1 MLITEENLLA
11 VTGVAA
17 LGAGTAGISG
27 WALIRLLPRHSE
39 TPPLLPLC
47 ALTVIAMAAGVLA
60 VTHAMYLSAP
70 DMGVVLV
77 VLLTAAG
84 VSLPTAWLIGRQVTA
99 ARQRTRSYEAARREL
114 IAWVSEDLREPLSS
128 LRDALDSLEHGERLR
143 PQVDRL
149 AGLADDLLEI
159 SRS

>member
-1 MLITEENLLA
+1 MTDLVA

-17 LGAGTAGISG
+17 FGAGTAGILG
-27 WALIRLLPRHSE
+27 WAVIRLFPRRSE
-39 TPPLLPLC
+39 ALPLLLC
-47 ALTVIAMAAGVLA
+47 ALTVIAMAAGTLA
-60 VTHAMYLSAP
+60 VAQAMYLSEP
-70 DMGVVLV
+70 DLRVVLV

-84 VSLPTAWLIGRQVTA
+84 ISLPTAWLVGWQAAA
-99 ARQRTRSYEAARREL
+99 ARRRTLSYETARREL
-114 IAWVSEDLREPLSS
+114 IAWVSEDLQGPLWS
-128 LRDALDSLEHGERLR
+128 LREALESLEHGDMLR

>member
-1 MLITEENLLA
+1 MLITQTDLMA

-17 LGAGTAGISG
+17 FGAGTAGMLG
-27 WALIRLLPRHSE
+27 WAVIRLLPRRSE
-39 TPPLLPLC
+39 TLPLLLC
-47 ALTVIAMAAGVLA
+47 ALTVIAMAAGTLA
-60 VTHAMYLSAP
+60 VAHAMYLSEP
-70 DMGVVLV
+70 DLRVVLV

-84 VSLPTAWLIGRQVTA
+84 VSLPTAWLVGRQAAA
-99 ARQRTRSYEAARREL
+99 ARQRSRSYEAARREL
-114 IAWVSEDLREPLSS
+114 IAWVSEDLREPLSN
-128 LRDALDSLEHGERLR
+128 LRDALDSLEHGDRLR

>member
-1 MLITEENLLA
+1 VTDLVA

-17 LGAGTAGISG
+17 AGAGTAGILG
-27 WALIRLLPRHSE
+27 WAVIRLLPRRSE
-39 TPPLLPLC
+39 TLPVLPLC
-47 ALTVIAMAAGVLA
+47 ALTVIVMAAGTLA
-60 VTHAMYLSAP
+60 VAHAMYLSEP
-70 DMGVVLV
+70 DLLVVLV

-84 VSLPTAWLIGRQVTA
+84 ASLPTAWLVGRQVAA

-128 LRDALDSLEHGERLR
+128 LRDALESLEHGYRLR